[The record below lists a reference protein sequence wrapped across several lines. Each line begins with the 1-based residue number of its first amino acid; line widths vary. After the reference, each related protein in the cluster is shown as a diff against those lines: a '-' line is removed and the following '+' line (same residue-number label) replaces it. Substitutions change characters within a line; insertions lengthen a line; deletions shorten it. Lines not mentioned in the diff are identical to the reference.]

1 MYIKRTDVNTR
12 DNTRTKFKLMSKNTG
27 KYLDSPLYRGGS
39 LLDKLE
45 NNVQDRPTIYKT
57 LYTCSDKGMSDIY
70 RPTAMVAKIL
80 SANNNYMTLIIEMYS
95 TYSSML

>member
-1 MYIKRTDVNTR
+1 
-12 DNTRTKFKLMSKNTG
+12 MSKYTG
-27 KYLDSPLYRGGS
+27 KYLDSPLYRGDS

-70 RPTAMVAKIL
+70 RPTAMIAIYIL